1 MLNRTMNISY
11 LIAELFHR
19 PRRSLAALLSMTF
32 GAALLLSLQAYSNGY
47 RLAARAPLAEIG
59 ADIAAQRQ
67 GKVPQAFEGI
77 LFPHSTAP
85 IHRDEIDAIRRI
97 PGVED
102 VGESVFFWDFEQSGF
117 QVVLGLDPSSDTGPA
132 RLRSAVL
139 QGRFLG
145 TRDHDVAVAD
155 ATYARSNN
163 LSVGSKVPIAG
174 RSFQVVGIVDTSRI
188 GQVANANLYIA
199 VDDARTLA
207 RAAKNVMAVHDFRP
221 DDDNI
226 IFIKANQARVDMV
239 VRDVGSLLGNQALVS
254 SARSFSEVIGQ
265 AYGLVDRFSW
275 LVGLAGILV
284 AVAALLRSITSALR
298 ERRRDIGLMRA
309 VGWGR
314 GDVTAQL
321 TSEAV
326 GLATAG
332 ALVGLALAALISLG
346 LSQMRV
352 SIPVPWELSPT
363 PHFAPGGAVPMAVT
377 ISLSARVE
385 LLPASLAVGLSA
397 ICGLVVGLWVSRRA
411 TRIRPAEVL
420 RSE

>member
-1 MLNRTMNISY
+1 M
-11 LIAELFHR
+11 
-19 PRRSLAALLSMTF
+19 
-32 GAALLLSLQAYSNGY
+32 
-47 RLAARAPLAEIG
+47 
-59 ADIAAQRQ
+59 
-67 GKVPQAFEGI
+67 PQAFEGI

-85 IHRDEIDAIRRI
+85 IHRGEIDAIRRI

-102 VGESVFFWDFEQSGF
+102 IGEAVFFWDFEKSGF
-117 QVVLGLDPSSDTGPA
+117 LVVLGLDPSSHTGPA

-145 TRDHDVAVAD
+145 TDDHDAAVAD

-163 LSVGSKVPIAG
+163 LSIGSNVPIAG
-174 RSFQVVGIVDTSRI
+174 RPFRVVGFVDTSRI

-199 VDDARTLA
+199 VDDARVLA
-207 RAAKNVMAVHDFRP
+207 HAAKNVMAVHDFRP
-221 DDDNI
+221 DDANI
-226 IFIKANQARVDMV
+226 IFIKANQARVDTV
-239 VRDVGSLLGNQALVS
+239 VSSVGSLLGSQALVS
-254 SARSFSEVIGQ
+254 SAKSFGEVIGQ

-275 LVGLAGILV
+275 LVGLAGLLV
-284 AVAALLRSITSALR
+284 AVVGLLRSTSSALR

-314 GDVTAQL
+314 GNVTAQL
-321 TSEAV
+321 AGEAV
-326 GLATAG
+326 SLAAAG
-332 ALVGLALAALISLG
+332 ALVGLGLAALASLV

-377 ISLSARVE
+377 ITLSARIG
-385 LLPASLAVGLSA
+385 LLPAALAVGLSV

-411 TRIRPAEVL
+411 THIRPAEVL

>member
-1 MLNRTMNISY
+1 MNIPY
-11 LIAELFHR
+11 LGAELLHR
-19 PRRSLAALLSMTF
+19 PRRSLAALLSMTL
-32 GAALLLSLQAYSNGY
+32 GVTLLLSLQAYSNGY
-47 RLAARAPLAEIG
+47 RLAARAPLAAIG

-67 GKVPQAFEGI
+67 GKVPEAFEGI

-85 IHRDEIDAIRRI
+85 IHRDEINAVRRI
-97 PGVED
+97 PGVES
-102 VGESVFFWDFEQSGF
+102 VGESVFFWDFEQSSF
-117 QVVLGLDPSSDTGPA
+117 LVVLGLDPSSDSGPA
-132 RLRSAVL
+132 RLRSAML

-145 TRDHDVAVAD
+145 AGDHDVAVAD

-163 LSVGSKVPIAG
+163 LSVGSKVAIAG
-174 RSFQVVGIVDTSRI
+174 RLFQVVGLVDTSRI

-199 VDDARTLA
+199 VDDARALA
-207 RAAKNVMAVHDFRP
+207 HAAKNVMAVHDFRP
-221 DDDNI
+221 DDANI
-226 IFIKANQARVDMV
+226 IFIKANQAKVDAV
-239 VRDVGSLLGNQALVS
+239 VREVGSLLGSQALVS
-254 SARSFSEVIGQ
+254 SARTFGEVLGQ

-275 LVGLAGILV
+275 LVGLAGLLV
-284 AVAALLRSITSALR
+284 AVAALLRSTSSALR

-314 GDVTAQL
+314 GYVTAQL

-326 GLATAG
+326 SLAAAG
-332 ALVGLALAALISLG
+332 ALVGLGLATLVSIV

-377 ISLSARVE
+377 ISLSARIE
-385 LLPASLAVGLSA
+385 LLPAVIAIGLSML
-397 ICGLVVGLWVSRRA
+397 CGLVVGLWVSWRA
-411 TRIRPAEVL
+411 THIRPAEVL

>member
-1 MLNRTMNISY
+1 MNVPY
-11 LIAELFHR
+11 LGAELLHR

-32 GAALLLSLQAYSNGY
+32 GVALLLSLQAYSNGY
-47 RLAARAPLAEIG
+47 RLAARAPLAAIG

-67 GKVPQAFEGI
+67 GKVPEAFEGI

-97 PGVED
+97 PGVES
-102 VGESVFFWDFEQSGF
+102 VGESVFFWDFEQSSF
-117 QVVLGLDPSSDTGPA
+117 LVVLGLDPSSDSGPA
-132 RLRSAVL
+132 RLRSALL

-145 TRDHDVAVAD
+145 AGDHDVAVAD

-163 LSVGSKVPIAG
+163 LSVGSKVAIAG
-174 RSFQVVGIVDTSRI
+174 RLFQVVGLVDTSRI

-199 VDDARTLA
+199 VDDARA
-207 RAAKNVMAVHDFRP
+207 FAHAAKNVMAVHDFRP
-221 DDDNI
+221 DDANI
-226 IFIKANQARVDMV
+226 IFIKANQAKVDAV
-239 VRDVGSLLGNQALVS
+239 VREVGSLLGSQALVS
-254 SARSFSEVIGQ
+254 SARSFGEVLGQ

-275 LVGLAGILV
+275 LVGLAGLLV
-284 AVAALLRSITSALR
+284 AVAALLRSTSSALR

-314 GDVTAQL
+314 GYVTAQL

-326 GLATAG
+326 SLAAAG
-332 ALVGLALAALISLG
+332 ALVGLGLAALVSIV

-377 ISLSARVE
+377 ISLSARIE
-385 LLPASLAVGLSA
+385 LLPAALAIGLSVL
-397 ICGLVVGLWVSRRA
+397 CGLVVGLWVSRRA
-411 TRIRPAEVL
+411 THIRPAEVL

>member
-1 MLNRTMNISY
+1 MNISY
-11 LIAELFHR
+11 LGAELSHR
-19 PRRSLAALLSMTF
+19 PRRSLAAVLSMTF
-32 GAALLLSLQAYSNGY
+32 GVALLLSLQAYSNGY

-85 IHRDEIDAIRRI
+85 IHREEIDTIRRI

-102 VGESVFFWDFEQSGF
+102 IGESVFFWDFEKNNF
-117 QVVLGLDPSSDTGPA
+117 LVVLGLDPSSDTGPA

-139 QGRFLG
+139 QGRFLDTG
-145 TRDHDVAVAD
+145 DHDVAVAD

-163 LSVGSKVPIAG
+163 LSVGSKVPIGG
-174 RSFQVVGIVDTSRI
+174 RPFQVVGFVDTSRI

-199 VDDARTLA
+199 VDDARELA
-207 RAAKNVMAVHDFRP
+207 HAAKNVMAVHDFRP
-221 DDDNI
+221 DDANI
-226 IFIKANQARVDMV
+226 VFIKANQARVEAV
-239 VRDVGSLLGNQALVS
+239 SQAIGSLLGGQALVS
-254 SARSFSEVIGQ
+254 SAQSFGEVIGQ
-265 AYGLVDRFSW
+265 AYGLVDRYSW
-275 LVGLAGILV
+275 LVGLAGLLV
-284 AVAALLRSITSALR
+284 AVAALLRSVTSALR
-298 ERRRDIGLMRA
+298 ERRRDISLMRA

-314 GDVTAQL
+314 GDVRAQL

-326 GLATAG
+326 SLATAG
-332 ALVGLALAALISLG
+332 ALVGLGLAALVSLV

-377 ISLSARVE
+377 ITLSARIE
-385 LLPASLAVGLSA
+385 LLPAALAVGLSVL
-397 ICGLVVGLWVSRRA
+397 CGLVIGLWVSRRA

-420 RSE
+420 RNE